1 MAVLAAAIRYK
12 ESRVEKDTNMA
23 DISGVR
29 ITDLTACGASDDG
42 EHIWITHRLGDGTEY
57 PLVYPFEAVGYLITV
72 LADAARSA
80 QQRRVARNPRE
91 REEGADTEV
100 IPVDAARVGTS
111 PDNSAALLHLT
122 TADQVPIAVELKP
135 ELLRELIEQLQRV
148 ADNIASPRSQRL
160 LH

>member
-1 MAVLAAAIRYK
+1 
-12 ESRVEKDTNMA
+12 VEKDTNMA
-23 DISGVR
+23 DISGVK
-29 ITDLTACGASDDG
+29 INDLTACGASDDG

-57 PLVYPFEAVGYLITV
+57 PLIYPFEAVGYLITV

-91 REEGADTEV
+91 REEGANAEV
-100 IPVDAARVGTS
+100 IPVQAARVGTS

-135 ELLRELIEQLQRV
+135 ELLRQLIEQLQRV
-148 ADNIASPRSQRL
+148 ADNLGSPTSRRL

>member
-1 MAVLAAAIRYK
+1 
-12 ESRVEKDTNMA
+12 VEKDTNMA
-23 DISGVR
+23 EISGVK

-80 QQRRVARNPRE
+80 QRRRVARNPRE
-91 REEGADTEV
+91 GEEGADAEV
-100 IPVDAARVGTS
+100 IPIQAARVGTS
-111 PDNSAALLHLT
+111 PDSSAALLHLT
-122 TADQVPIAVELKP
+122 TAEQIAIAVELRP
-135 ELLRELIEQLQRV
+135 ELLHELIEQLQRAAEALGSRNAGRV
-148 ADNIASPRSQRL
+148 

>member
-1 MAVLAAAIRYK
+1 
-12 ESRVEKDTNMA
+12 
-23 DISGVR
+23 
-29 ITDLTACGASDDG
+29 
-42 EHIWITHRLGDGTEY
+42 
-57 PLVYPFEAVGYLITV
+57 V

-91 REEGADTEV
+91 REEGANAEV
-100 IPVDAARVGTS
+100 IPVQAARVGTS

-148 ADNIASPRSQRL
+148 ADNLGFANLAAIACTSTGSRRAPIAASHRIFGAVANRSGASKKIREVDDSQGPHRRRGLRECLSP
-160 LH
+160 

>member
-1 MAVLAAAIRYK
+1 
-12 ESRVEKDTNMA
+12 MA
-23 DISGVR
+23 DVSGVK

-57 PLVYPFEAVGYLITV
+57 PLIYPFEAIGYLITV

-80 QQRRVARNPRE
+80 QRRRVARNPRE

-100 IPVDAARVGTS
+100 IPVQAARVGTS
-111 PDNSAALLHLT
+111 ADNSAALLHLT

-135 ELLRELIEQLQRV
+135 ELLRELIEQLQR
-148 ADNIASPRSQRL
+148 AAETLRPRDAGRF

>member
-1 MAVLAAAIRYK
+1 
-12 ESRVEKDTNMA
+12 VEKDTNMA
-23 DISGVR
+23 DISGVK

-57 PLVYPFEAVGYLITV
+57 PLIYPFEAVGYLITV

-91 REEGADTEV
+91 REEGANAEV
-100 IPVDAARVGTS
+100 IPVQAARVGTS

-135 ELLRELIEQLQRV
+135 ELLRQLIEQLQRV
-148 ADNIASPRSQRL
+148 VDNLGSPTSRRL

>member
-1 MAVLAAAIRYK
+1 MA
-12 ESRVEKDTNMA
+12 E
-23 DISGVR
+23 ISGVK

-80 QQRRVARNPRE
+80 QRRRVARNPRE
-91 REEGADTEV
+91 GEEGADAEV
-100 IPVDAARVGTS
+100 IPIQAARVGTS
-111 PDNSAALLHLT
+111 PDSSAALLHLT
-122 TADQVPIAVELKP
+122 TAEQIAIAVELRP
-135 ELLRELIEQLQRV
+135 ELLHELIEQLQRAAEALGSRNAGRV
-148 ADNIASPRSQRL
+148 

>member
-1 MAVLAAAIRYK
+1 
-12 ESRVEKDTNMA
+12 VEKDTNMA
-23 DISGVR
+23 DISGVK

-57 PLVYPFEAVGYLITV
+57 PLIYPFEAVGYLITV
-72 LADAARSA
+72 LADATRSA

-91 REEGADTEV
+91 REEGANAEV
-100 IPVDAARVGTS
+100 IPVQAARVGTS

-148 ADNIASPRSQRL
+148 ADNLGSPTSRRL